1 MLLPCR
7 NHFRFWL
14 IMTLIMSLCAASL
27 PMNMKTSCHQN
38 IHFHARPYVQIFDR
52 NIFEHAM
59 IPVGRLYILNSL
71 CDISVIQDES
81 EILMLI
87 WNSITMT
94 SKNVTAFQ
102 ITGVSLVCLTVSS
115 GADLIKH
122 QSSAS
127 LAFVRGIQRWPVD
140 SPICGLNAE
149 DFLVCILCQVYT

>member
-1 MLLPCR
+1 MPQPFPILTHYDTHYESLR
-7 NHFRFWL
+7 SKFNNEHED
-14 IMTLIMSLCAASL
+14 IMSSKYTFPC
-27 PMNMKTSCHQN
+27 P
-38 IHFHARPYVQIFDR
+38 
-52 NIFEHAM
+52 
-59 IPVGRLYILNSL
+59 SL
-71 CDISVIQDES
+71 CSNLWQEHFWTRNDTSWKAVYFELVMWYMIQDES

-102 ITGVSLVCLTVSS
+102 ITGVSLACLTVSS

-127 LAFVRGIQRWPVD
+127 LAFVRGIHRWPVD

-149 DFLVCILCQVYT
+149 DFLVCILCQVYE